1 LKVSEATVVVVFYP
15 MERIGLS
22 QVFILQWRL
31 SQNFS
36 FWGGKLCLPSFLGF
50 RGKSGLP
57 ATFSMSLA
65 QNRALLA
72 HSQLVLGQAQ

>member
-1 LKVSEATVVVVFYP
+1 
-15 MERIGLS
+15 
-22 QVFILQWRL
+22 L

-36 FWGGKLCLPSFLGF
+36 FWESFLGF

-57 ATFSMSLA
+57 AAFSMSLA

-72 HSQLVLGQAQ
+72 HSQLVLGQAQVSRIKSKRFCPDIPS

>member
-1 LKVSEATVVVVFYP
+1 L
-15 MERIGLS
+15 
-22 QVFILQWRL
+22 RL

-36 FWGGKLCLPSFLGF
+36 FWESFLGF

-57 ATFSMSLA
+57 AAFSMSLA

-72 HSQLVLGQAQ
+72 HSQLVLGQAPYTQKAGKSLFPPFFTLA